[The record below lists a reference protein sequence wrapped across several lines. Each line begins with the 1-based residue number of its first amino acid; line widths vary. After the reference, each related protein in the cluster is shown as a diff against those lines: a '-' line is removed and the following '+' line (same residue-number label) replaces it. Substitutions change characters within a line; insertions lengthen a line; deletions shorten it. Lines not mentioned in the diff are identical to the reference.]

1 MGEKAQ
7 LIHGSSFMST
17 KNLSAPQGAAAAQNE
32 IDLGRLLGELL
43 DHVKPIVGITTL
55 FTAVAVTYALFST
68 PVYQADAMIQV
79 EQKQGNALLSSL
91 SQMMPNASPEAAP
104 EMQLLQSRMILGKT
118 IDDLSLRNVV
128 QQKYF
133 PVFGRGW
140 ARLSGERPG
149 ELAISWMNIPRLY
162 GQPQTLTL
170 TVGEEGRYRLEGE
183 NVSADGTLGQ
193 LLDVNGI
200 SLKISDIQARPGTQF
215 TLSQQSELEAINNL
229 QLNFTVSER
238 SKDSGMLGL
247 TMTGEDPQLIARVLN
262 SIADN
267 YLQQNI
273 ALQAAQDSRSLEFLQ
288 RQLPKV
294 RGDLDEA
301 EDKLNSY
308 RQARDSVDLNLE
320 AKSVLEQIVNTDNQ
334 LNELTFREAE
344 ISQLYKKDHPTYKA
358 LMDKRQTL
366 EQEKKRLNKRVSAM
380 PETQQEVL
388 RLSRDVES
396 GRAVYLQLL
405 NRQQELSI
413 AQSSAI
419 GNVRII
425 DPAVAQP
432 QPIRPK
438 KALIVVLGLILG
450 LFVSVGLVLARAMLR
465 RGIESPEQLEEQ
477 GISVYATVP
486 VSEWL
491 EKKTRL
497 RSKNI
502 FSTTFR
508 HRTKN
513 VPFLAVDNP
522 IDLAV
527 EAVRG
532 LRTSLHFAMME
543 SSNNL
548 LMISGATPDSGKT
561 FVSSTLAAI
570 VAQSGQKVLF
580 IDADMRRG
588 YSHELFSLENSTGLS
603 DVLAGTAEAERAIRT
618 FDKGGFDVLTR
629 GQVPPNPAE
638 LLMHARFSALMTWA
652 SERYDMVIIDTPP
665 ILAVTDA
672 AVIGRIAGTSLVV
685 ARFGMNSV
693 KEMTVCVQR
702 LEQGGVNIK
711 GAILNGVVKRASSQY
726 GYGYHHY
733 GYSYAEKE

>member
-1 MGEKAQ
+1 
-7 LIHGSSFMST
+7 MST
-17 KNLSAPQGAAAAQNE
+17 KNLSAPQGTAAAENE
-32 IDLGRLLGELL
+32 IDLGHLLCELI
-43 DHVKPIVGITTL
+43 DHAKLIVGITTL
-55 FTAVAVTYALFST
+55 FTVLAVGYALFST
-68 PVYQADAMIQV
+68 PIYQADAMIQV
-79 EQKQGNALLSSL
+79 EQKQGNSLLSSL
-91 SQMMPNASPEAAP
+91 SQMMPNASLEAAP

-118 IDDLSLRNVV
+118 IEDLSLRNVV
-128 QQKYF
+128 EQRYF
-133 PVFGRGW
+133 PIFGRGW
-140 ARLSGERPG
+140 ARLTGEQPG
-149 ELAISWMNIPRLY
+149 ELTISWMNIPRLH
-162 GQPQTLTL
+162 GQQRILTL
-170 TVGEEGRYRLEGE
+170 TVGEEGRYYLEGD
-183 NVSADGTLGQ
+183 NVSADGTQGQ

-200 SLKISDIQARPGTQF
+200 SLKVSDIQARPGTQF
-215 TLSQQSELEAINNL
+215 TLSQQSELDAINNL
-229 QLNFTVSER
+229 LLSFTVTER
-238 SKDSGMLGL
+238 SKDSGMLRL
-247 TMTGEDPQLIARVLN
+247 TMTGDDPQHITRILN

-273 ALQAAQDSRSLEFLQ
+273 ARQAAQDSRSLEFLQ
-288 RQLPKV
+288 NQLPKV
-294 RGDLDEA
+294 RGELDQA

-308 RQARDSVDLNLE
+308 RQERDSVDLNLE

-366 EQEKKRLNKRVSAM
+366 DQEKKRLNKRVSAM
-380 PETQQEVL
+380 PAIQQEVL

-425 DPAVAQP
+425 DSAVAQP
-432 QPIRPK
+432 KPIKPK
-438 KALIVVLGLILG
+438 KEMVVVLGVLLG
-450 LFVSVGLVLARAMLR
+450 LFASVSLVLARALLR
-465 RGIESPEQLEEQ
+465 RGIESPEQLEDQ
-477 GISVYATVP
+477 GINVYATVP

-491 EKKTRL
+491 EKKTQL
-497 RSKNI
+497 RRKNI
-502 FSTTFR
+502 LSMTFR
-508 HRTKN
+508 YRTKN
-513 VPFLAVDNP
+513 IPFLAVDNP
-522 IDLAV
+522 VDLAV
-527 EAVRG
+527 ESVRG
-532 LRTSLHFAMME
+532 LRTNLHFAMME
-543 SSNNL
+543 SPNNL

-561 FVSSTLAAI
+561 FISSTLAAI

-588 YSHELFSLENSTGLS
+588 YSHELFLLENGIGLS
-603 DVLAGTAEAERAIRT
+603 DVLAGNVGIREAVHT
-618 FDKGGFDVLTR
+618 FDKGGFDVITR

-638 LLMHARFSALMTWA
+638 LLMHGHFGTLIEWA
-652 SERYDMVIIDTPP
+652 NEHYDMVIIDTPP

-672 AVIGRIAGTSLVV
+672 AIIGRTAGTSLVV

-726 GYGYHHY
+726 IYGYHHY